1 MSGTITRKA
10 RIDALGGSL
19 LVFCSAL
26 MGVNQVMVKLVNA
39 GMHPVFQAG
48 LRSACAFLPVLIFAL
63 LTRKRLSISDGS
75 FWPGMLVGT
84 FFAAEFLLLFQALDY
99 TTVSRASIFF
109 YTMPFWTAL
118 AAHFLIEG
126 EKLTASRV
134 TGLLLAMAGVVV
146 ALYNNQSTHSEQ
158 SLVGDIYCLL
168 GALFWAGIVIVAR
181 TTKLSRSCPEMQL
194 LYQLAVSAAV
204 LLVIAPQLGDPIREL
219 TSAIWILFFTQV
231 FVVACLGFLTW
242 FWVLS
247 IYPAS
252 SMASFSF
259 LSPVFGVVFGW
270 LILREQIDGTIVTA
284 LLLVSL
290 GVVLV
295 NRKAPMN
302 I

>member
-1 MSGTITRKA
+1 MRKK
-10 RIDALGGSL
+10 RIDALGTFL
-19 LVFCSAL
+19 LVFCSGL
-26 MGVNQVMVKLVNA
+26 MGINQVMVKLVNA

-48 LRSACAFLPVLIFAL
+48 LRSACAFLPILGFAL
-63 LTRKRLSISDGS
+63 LTRKRLSMSDGS

-99 TTVSRASIFF
+99 TTVARASIFF

-126 EKLTASRV
+126 EKLSAVRV
-134 TGLLLAMAGVVV
+134 AGLLLAMTGVVV
-146 ALYNNQSTHSEQ
+146 ALSDKQTTYSDQ

-168 GALFWAGIVIVAR
+168 GALFWAGIVVVAR
-181 TTKLSRSCPEMQL
+181 TTKLSRSSPEMQL
-194 LYQLAVSAAV
+194 LYQLAVSAPI
-204 LLVIAPQLGDPIREL
+204 LLLIAPQLGDPIREL
-219 TSAIWILFFTQV
+219 TYGIWILFFIQV
-231 FVVACLGFLTW
+231 FVIACVGFLTW

-259 LSPVFGVVFGW
+259 LSPVFGVIFGW
-270 LILREQIDGTIVTA
+270 LILQEKIDTTILIA
-284 LLLVSL
+284 LFLVSL

-295 NRKAPMN
+295 NRKAKTPDPS
-302 I
+302 